1 MAKRNHSDIIN
12 IRGALKLYWSKWHL
26 FAISVFCCLVLG
38 FLFCRMYKQKYGVR
52 ANVLIVQE
60 ESNPMMTIG
69 GMGELFGSAGY
80 VDDEIFV
87 ITSHSLYRDV
97 VRELG
102 LNKTHYVRLGFLKS
116 ELSYPDYPIDVYPAA
131 GIIDTLKSTLSFK
144 VKVHENGL
152 ADVKIKGKYG
162 KIDDVE
168 DIELPHTFKTNFG
181 EFTVD
186 RTEHYPEGEAVT
198 STILVTGYHSAAEDL
213 ALDITSEIANKKSN
227 VIEMSYDTPNSVM
240 GEMILQDVIDKYNT
254 RGINEKNLQGQKT
267 AEFIEERLALL
278 GSDLSDAEGTI
289 QQFKEDNGIIDVRS
303 EAAYQTSK
311 RGSFESQLIAK
322 ELQLEVLRMTIEF
335 VDNPDNRYQII
346 PMIVESESAAAVI
359 ATYNNLVAE
368 RENILRTV
376 SEDNLAVQRI
386 NNRLDS
392 YRTNIISTVNQ
403 NISSTKIAIN
413 DLRKQL
419 SQTTGRLSN
428 VPGQERTTID
438 MNRQL
443 QVKQQL
449 YLFLRQRQEE
459 NAMLL
464 ANAVP
469 KGQIVDEPYTLKK
482 PLGMGK
488 MAIMIIALFLG
499 LMLPPIYLYLLKML
513 RGKVESRSEIEQ
525 RTSAPILGE
534 MCIDN
539 TGRSLVVSPTDT
551 SSTTELFRL
560 MRANMLFIFNDAN
573 DKVVLLTS
581 SKSGEGK
588 TFISINL
595 AASLALLG
603 KKVLLVGMDIRLPRL
618 AEYLGISNRY
628 GLTQYLSSSDISLDS
643 IIVKGPESELPTLD
657 VILAGPV
664 PPNPAELLAS
674 QKVEDLFAQL
684 RDMYDYIVVDSAP
697 VGMVSDTFTL
707 NRIADATVYVT
718 RVNVTS
724 TSDVDFIEDIHEEKR
739 LKKLSVV
746 VNGVKSKKTYGYS
759 SKSKK
764 R

>member
-12 IRGALKLYWSKWHL
+12 IRGALKLYWSKWYL
-26 FAISVFCCLVLG
+26 FVISVGCCLILG

-69 GMGELFGSAGY
+69 GLGELFGSSGY

-97 VRELG
+97 VRDLG
-102 LNKTHYVRLGFLKS
+102 LNKTHYVRQGFLKS
-116 ELSYPDYPIDVYPAA
+116 DLVYPDYPIDVFAAA

-144 VKVHENGL
+144 VKVGEDGL
-152 ADVKIKGKYG
+152 ADVTIKGKYG
-162 KIDDVE
+162 KIE
-168 DIELPHTFKTNFG
+168 DAKDIRLPHTFKTNFG

-186 RTEHYPEGEAVT
+186 RTEYYPKGKSVT

-227 VIEMSYDTPNSVM
+227 VIELSYNTPNAVM
-240 GEMILQDVIDKYNT
+240 GEMILQDVIDKYNI

-267 AEFIEERLALL
+267 AEFIDERLALL

-289 QQFKEDNGIIDVRS
+289 QQFKENQGIIDVRS
-303 EAAYQTSK
+303 EAAYQTNK
-311 RGSFESQLIAK
+311 RGTLEASLLSSET
-322 ELQLEVLRMTIEF
+322 QLEVLRMTLEF
-335 VDNPDNRYQII
+335 IDNPENRYQII
-346 PMIVESESAAAVI
+346 PTIVDSESAAAVI
-359 ATYNNLVAE
+359 NTYNNLIAE
-368 RENILRTV
+368 RENMLRTV
-376 SEDNLAVQRI
+376 SEDNQAIVRI
-386 NNRLDS
+386 NHRLDS

-403 NISSTKIAIN
+403 NIDKTRIMIN

-419 SQTTGRLSN
+419 GQTTGRLSN

-469 KGQIVDEPYTLKK
+469 KGQVVDEPYTLKK
-482 PLGMGK
+482 PIGMGK
-488 MAIMIIALFLG
+488 MSIMIIALLFG
-499 LMLPPIYLYLLKML
+499 LMLPPVYLYLLKLL
-513 RGKVESRSEIEQ
+513 RGKIESRKEIEQ

-539 TGRSLVVSPTDT
+539 SGNSLVVSPSDT
-551 SSTTELFRL
+551 SSTSELFRL
-560 MRANMLFIFNDAN
+560 MRANMLFIFNDVN

-618 AEYLGISNRY
+618 AEYLNISSRY

-643 IIVKGPESELPTLD
+643 VIVKSPEKDLPTLD
-657 VILAGPV
+657 IILAGAESGRAACIDPRRR
-664 PPNPAELLAS
+664 PICPAA
-674 QKVEDLFAQL
+674 
-684 RDMYDYIVVDSAP
+684 
-697 VGMVSDTFTL
+697 
-707 NRIADATVYVT
+707 
-718 RVNVTS
+718 
-724 TSDVDFIEDIHEEKR
+724 SDVRLYRGRQRARRYGKRHIHAQPHIRRHNLRHTRERNVHIRRRLHRRDSRRETSQETLSRRKR
-739 LKKLSVV
+739 
-746 VNGVKSKKTYGYS
+746 
-759 SKSKK
+759 

>member
-12 IRGALKLYWSKWHL
+12 IRGALKLYWSKWYL
-26 FAISVFCCLVLG
+26 FVISVGCCLILG

-69 GMGELFGSAGY
+69 GLGELFGSSGY

-97 VRELG
+97 VRDLG
-102 LNKTHYVRLGFLKS
+102 LNKTHYVRQGFLKS
-116 ELSYPDYPIDVYPAA
+116 DLVFPDYPIDVFAAA

-144 VKVHENGL
+144 VKVGEDGL
-152 ADVKIKGKYG
+152 ADVTIKGKYG
-162 KIDDVE
+162 KIE
-168 DIELPHTFKTNFG
+168 DAKDIRLPHTFKTNFG

-186 RTEHYPEGEAVT
+186 RTEYYPKGKSVT

-227 VIEMSYDTPNSVM
+227 VIELSYNTPNAVM
-240 GEMILQDVIDKYNT
+240 GEMILQDVIDKYNI

-267 AEFIEERLALL
+267 AEFIDERLALL

-289 QQFKEDNGIIDVRS
+289 QQFKENQGIIDVRS
-303 EAAYQTSK
+303 EAAYQTNK
-311 RGSFESQLIAK
+311 RGTLEASLLSSET
-322 ELQLEVLRMTIEF
+322 QLEVLRMTLEF
-335 VDNPDNRYQII
+335 IDNPENRYQII
-346 PMIVESESAAAVI
+346 PTIVDSESAAAVI
-359 ATYNNLVAE
+359 NTYNNLIAE
-368 RENILRTV
+368 RENMLRTV
-376 SEDNLAVQRI
+376 SEDNQAIVRI
-386 NNRLDS
+386 NHRLDS

-403 NISSTKIAIN
+403 NIDKTRIMIN

-419 SQTTGRLSN
+419 GQTTGRLSN

-469 KGQIVDEPYTLKK
+469 KGQVVDEPYTLKK
-482 PLGMGK
+482 PIGMGK
-488 MAIMIIALFLG
+488 MSIMIIALLFG
-499 LMLPPIYLYLLKML
+499 LMLPPVYLYLLKLL
-513 RGKVESRSEIEQ
+513 RGKIESRKEIEQ

-539 TGRSLVVSPTDT
+539 SGNSLVVSPSDT
-551 SSTTELFRL
+551 SSTSELFRL
-560 MRANMLFIFNDAN
+560 MRANMLFIFNDVN

-618 AEYLGISNRY
+618 AEYLNISSRY

-643 IIVKGPESELPTLD
+643 VIVKSPEKDLPTLD
-657 VILAGPV
+657 IILAGPV

-674 QKVEDLFAQL
+674 TRVDDLFARL
-684 RDMYDYIVVDSAP
+684 RQMYDYIVVDSAP

-707 NRIADATVYVT
+707 NRISDATIYVT

-724 TSDVDFIEDIHEEKR
+724 TSDVDFIEEIHEEKR

-746 VNGVKSKKTYGYS
+746 VNGVKSKKTYGYHS
-759 SKSKK
+759 SKH
-764 R
+764 

>member
-12 IRGALKLYWSKWHL
+12 IRGALKLYWSKWYL
-26 FAISVFCCLVLG
+26 FVISVGCCLILG

-69 GMGELFGSAGY
+69 GLGELFGSSGY

-97 VRELG
+97 VRDLG
-102 LNKTHYVRLGFLKS
+102 LNKTHYVRQGFLKS
-116 ELSYPDYPIDVYPAA
+116 DLVYPDYPIDVFAAA

-144 VKVHENGL
+144 VKVGEDGL
-152 ADVKIKGKYG
+152 ADVTIKGKYG
-162 KIDDVE
+162 KIE
-168 DIELPHTFKTNFG
+168 DAKDIRLPHTFKTNFG

-186 RTEHYPEGEAVT
+186 RTEYYPKGKSVT

-227 VIEMSYDTPNSVM
+227 VIELSYNTPNAVM
-240 GEMILQDVIDKYNT
+240 GEMILQDVIDKYNI

-267 AEFIEERLALL
+267 AEFIDERLALL

-289 QQFKEDNGIIDVRS
+289 QQFKENQGIIDVRS
-303 EAAYQTSK
+303 EAAYQTNK
-311 RGSFESQLIAK
+311 RGTLEASLLSSET
-322 ELQLEVLRMTIEF
+322 QLEVLRMTLEF
-335 VDNPDNRYQII
+335 IDNPENRYQII
-346 PMIVESESAAAVI
+346 PTIVDSESAAAVI
-359 ATYNNLVAE
+359 NTYNNLIAE
-368 RENILRTV
+368 RENMLRTV
-376 SEDNLAVQRI
+376 SEDNQAIVRI
-386 NNRLDS
+386 NHRLDS
-392 YRTNIISTVNQ
+392 YRTNIISTVSQ
-403 NISSTKIAIN
+403 NIDKTRIMIN

-419 SQTTGRLSN
+419 GQTTGRLSN

-469 KGQIVDEPYTLKK
+469 KGQVVDEPYTLKK
-482 PLGMGK
+482 PIGMGK
-488 MAIMIIALFLG
+488 MSIMIIALLFG
-499 LMLPPIYLYLLKML
+499 LMLPPVYLYLLKLL
-513 RGKVESRSEIEQ
+513 RGKIESRKEIEQ

-539 TGRSLVVSPTDT
+539 SGNSLVVSPSDT
-551 SSTTELFRL
+551 SSTSELFRL
-560 MRANMLFIFNDAN
+560 MRANMLFIFNDVN

-618 AEYLGISNRY
+618 AEYLNISSRY

-643 IIVKGPESELPTLD
+643 VIVKSPEKDLPTLD
-657 VILAGPV
+657 IILAGPV

-674 QKVEDLFAQL
+674 TRVDDLFARL
-684 RDMYDYIVVDSAP
+684 RQMYDYIVVDSAP

-707 NRIADATVYVT
+707 NRISDATIYVT

-724 TSDVDFIEDIHEEKR
+724 TSDVDFIEEIREEKR

-746 VNGVKSKKTYGYS
+746 VNGVKSKKTYGYHS
-759 SKSKK
+759 SKH
-764 R
+764 

>member
-12 IRGALKLYWSKWHL
+12 IRGALKLYWSKWYL
-26 FAISVFCCLVLG
+26 FVISVGCCLILG

-69 GMGELFGSAGY
+69 GLGELFGSSGY

-97 VRELG
+97 VRDLG
-102 LNKTHYVRLGFLKS
+102 LNKTHYVRQGFLKS
-116 ELSYPDYPIDVYPAA
+116 DLVYPDYPIDVFAAA

-144 VKVHENGL
+144 VKVGEDGL
-152 ADVKIKGKYG
+152 ADVTIKGKYG
-162 KIDDVE
+162 KIE
-168 DIELPHTFKTNFG
+168 DAKDIRLPHTFKTNFG

-186 RTEHYPEGEAVT
+186 RTEYYPKGKSVT

-227 VIEMSYDTPNSVM
+227 VIELSYNTPNAVM
-240 GEMILQDVIDKYNT
+240 GEMILQDVIDKYNI

-267 AEFIEERLALL
+267 AEFIDERLALL

-289 QQFKEDNGIIDVRS
+289 QQFKENQGIIDVRS
-303 EAAYQTSK
+303 EAAYQTNK
-311 RGSFESQLIAK
+311 RGSLEASLLSS
-322 ELQLEVLRMTIEF
+322 ETQLEVLRMTLEF
-335 VDNPDNRYQII
+335 IDNPENRYQII
-346 PMIVESESAAAVI
+346 PTIVDSESAAAVI
-359 ATYNNLVAE
+359 NTYNNLIAE
-368 RENILRTV
+368 RENMLRTV
-376 SEDNLAVQRI
+376 SEDNQAIVRI
-386 NNRLDS
+386 NHRLDS

-403 NISSTKIAIN
+403 NIDKTRIMIN

-419 SQTTGRLSN
+419 GQTTGRLSN

-469 KGQIVDEPYTLKK
+469 KGQVVDEPYTLKK
-482 PLGMGK
+482 PIGMGK
-488 MAIMIIALFLG
+488 MSIMIIALLFG
-499 LMLPPIYLYLLKML
+499 LMLPPVYLYLLKLL
-513 RGKVESRSEIEQ
+513 RGKIESRKEIEQ

-539 TGRSLVVSPTDT
+539 SGNSLVVSPSDT
-551 SSTTELFRL
+551 SSTSELFRL
-560 MRANMLFIFNDAN
+560 MRANMLFIFNDVN

-618 AEYLGISNRY
+618 AEYLNISSRY

-643 IIVKGPESELPTLD
+643 VIVKSPEKDLPTLD
-657 VILAGPV
+657 IILAGPV

-674 QKVEDLFAQL
+674 TRVDDLFARL
-684 RDMYDYIVVDSAP
+684 RQMYDYIVVDSAP

-707 NRIADATVYVT
+707 NRISDATIYVT

-724 TSDVDFIEDIHEEKR
+724 TSDVDFIEEIHEEKR

-746 VNGVKSKKTYGYS
+746 VNGVKSKKTYGYHS
-759 SKSKK
+759 SKH
-764 R
+764 